1 MKCRHCAAPL
11 MRPVIDLGTAPP
23 SNAYLRREQLDQ
35 PERWY
40 PLRVLVCDRCWL
52 VQTQDFAQA
61 DQLFDADYAYF
72 SSFSTSWLEHARRY
86 VDTMVSRFGL
96 DSRQLVIEIAS
107 NDGYLLQ
114 YVRERGIPCLG
125 IEPTAGTA
133 AASCRK
139 ARATATSLAS
149 ARSSARWL
157 NGGRLVCRR
166 SSSWLSANASK
177 SCRARARNSGCVGCQ
192 VWIHISL
199 ASACAASRPAW
210 PAACRDRSSAISCC
224 TVPG

>member
-11 MRPVIDLGTAPP
+11 TRPVIDLGTAPP

-96 DSRQLVIEIAS
+96 GSQQLVIEIAS

-125 IEPTAGTA
+125 VEPTAGTA
-133 AASCRK
+133 AAS
-139 ARATATSLAS
+139 RAD
-149 ARSSARWL
+149 R
-157 NGGRLVCRR
+157 RR
-166 SSSWLSANASK
+166 SRRRVP
-177 SCRARARNSGCVGCQ
+177 CR
-192 VWIHISL
+192 
-199 ASACAASRPAW
+199 
-210 PAACRDRSSAISCC
+210 
-224 TVPG
+224 